1 MMTSEDEII
10 RRLLESEYT
19 DVLPPEHLKAGIMGM
34 IELIETFKD
43 LVLLYTKVPLDLLSQ
58 SKPKGDEL

>member
-1 MMTSEDEII
+1 MKTSEDKII

-19 DVLPPEHLKAGIMGM
+19 DVLPPQHLKASIMGM
-34 IELIETFKD
+34 IELIKTLKE
-43 LVLLYTKVPLDLLSQ
+43 LVLLYTKVPLDLFSQ

>member
-19 DVLPPEHLKAGIMGM
+19 DVSPPQHLKTGIMGM
-34 IELIETFKD
+34 IELIETLKE
-43 LVLLYTKVPLDLLSQ
+43 LALLYTKVPLDLLSQ
-58 SKPKGDEL
+58 LKPKGDEL